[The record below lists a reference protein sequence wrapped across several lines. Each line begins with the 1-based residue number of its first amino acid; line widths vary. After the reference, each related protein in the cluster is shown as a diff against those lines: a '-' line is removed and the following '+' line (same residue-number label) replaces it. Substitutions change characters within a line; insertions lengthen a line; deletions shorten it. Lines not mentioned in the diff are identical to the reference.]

1 MTKEQL
7 EQATLQIV
15 IANFQDPNTTP
26 SFDNYNIEDITDA
39 VRLAVTV
46 GNVCDD
52 YVCGKFS

>member
-39 VRLAVTV
+39 LRLAVRV

-52 YVCGKFS
+52 YMRGKFS